1 MSNEKLKMTQTAA
14 LCKALL
20 AGEILSI
27 LTGFILCG
35 CTNVP
40 REIGRSIE
48 RKFGLV
54 IDRERVEAKNRYGNP
69 CSYVKYSLNRRK
81 KENNEGI
88 KKMTA
93 YVLEHENYKNSP
105 KTDKERKLAERKA

>member
-1 MSNEKLKMTQTAA
+1 MSDEKIKMTQTAA

-48 RKFGLV
+48 RKFGVV
-54 IDRERVEAKNRYGNP
+54 ISRVKMEAKNRYGNP
-69 CSYVKYSLNRRK
+69 CTYMQYRLNPRI
-81 KENNEGI
+81 KENSEGI

-93 YVLEHENYKNSP
+93 YVLEHENYKNRP
-105 KTDKERKLAERKA
+105 KTDKERKSATETH